1 MNVAL
6 TGATGFIGSHILTEL
21 AEVCTHVGI
30 IERGRL
36 LVSGAV
42 DEILRRMQPA
52 RTAGYSHT
60 RIVFRHMAPNVA
72 APYLIVL
79 TGFVAQAILA
89 EASLSFL
96 GVQEATPAW
105 A

>member
-1 MNVAL
+1 MRHGRVGKRRAKL
-6 TGATGFIGSHILTEL
+6 RVDVSDPDFCEIGGH
-21 AEVCTHVGI
+21 
-30 IERGRL
+30 
-36 LVSGAV
+36 
-42 DEILRRMQPA
+42 RMQPA

-79 TGFVAQAILA
+79 TAFVAQAILA

>member
-1 MNVAL
+1 V
-6 TGATGFIGSHILTEL
+6 TPDFCEIGGH
-21 AEVCTHVGI
+21 
-30 IERGRL
+30 
-36 LVSGAV
+36 
-42 DEILRRMQPA
+42 RMQPA
-52 RTAGYSHT
+52 HT

-79 TGFVAQAILA
+79 TAFVAQAILA

>member
-1 MNVAL
+1 MPLISVPTRAAQNL
-6 TGATGFIGSHILTEL
+6 GCATAEL
-21 AEVCTHVGI
+21 ANDVPSSAWT
-30 IERGRL
+30 
-36 LVSGAV
+36 LVTP
-42 DEILRRMQPA
+42 DFCEIGGHRMQPA

-79 TGFVAQAILA
+79 TAFVAQAILA